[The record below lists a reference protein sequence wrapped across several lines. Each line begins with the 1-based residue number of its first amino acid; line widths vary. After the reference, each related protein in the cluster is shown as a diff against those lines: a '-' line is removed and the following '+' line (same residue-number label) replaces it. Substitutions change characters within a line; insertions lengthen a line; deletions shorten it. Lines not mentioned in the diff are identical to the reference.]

1 MGTRSGSALWRSGTT
16 MFRAF
21 WKVVRQIFH
30 EATGTFFALF
40 AIYGGAAAWR
50 QHKQPS
56 GQWVTVFAAAY
67 AVMMAFFSFSAF
79 RSARRVR

>member
-1 MGTRSGSALWRSGTT
+1 MGSRGSSALWNSGVT

-21 WKVVRQIFH
+21 WKLARQLFY

-40 AIYGGAAAWR
+40 ALYGGAAAWR
-50 QHKQPS
+50 QHNRPS
-56 GQWVTVFAAAY
+56 GQWVTIFAAAY

-79 RSARRVR
+79 RNARRVR